1 MRKKNKGEQQTR
13 RTEEKKKKE
22 QQENQ
27 KEIKKKG
34 ENRVKTKT
42 KKQPLGRL
50 LTRPQLLAMPKIAK
64 VTWSTPL
71 CCP

>member
-27 KEIKKKG
+27 KEIKKG
-34 ENRVKTKT
+34 EKQGKNKN